1 MAPTKKETPHFQSS
15 KDSSTRGQSPVETEV
30 IEYDFCDDS
39 GESNQCQESAIT
51 VVDAH
56 GTEAGEQLTAQN
68 SKSLSAV
75 DVDIHGASDHES
87 LKGGCLAMGLR
98 DAEPLR
104 ETQVQTKAIWTDDYR
119 PWKTENVKRRESAIT
134 VANVRGAEVGEQSNV
149 RESKSLSA
157 VDVDIHGASDH
168 ESLKGGCL
176 AMGLRDAE
184 PLRETQVQ
192 TKAIWTDDYRPWK
205 TENVKRRESA
215 ITVANV
221 RGAEVGEQSN
231 VRESKSL
238 SAVDVDIHGASDH
251 ESLKGGCLAMGL
263 RDAEPLRETQV
274 HTNAIWMNDYHPW
287 MAGYVEDW
295 YKYSL
300 YDTTGIS
307 EPSPDVFDASTHRD
321 ELSLTLFRYDRD
333 RYYLNLFFQMRFFTT
348 KKPDAQ
354 LSPGRLLQAWN
365 AFVEAYLN
373 PVSFWARY
381 EKARETFVK
390 YLFIGI
396 KME

>member
-1 MAPTKKETPHFQSS
+1 
-15 KDSSTRGQSPVETEV
+15 
-30 IEYDFCDDS
+30 
-39 GESNQCQESAIT
+39 
-51 VVDAH
+51 
-56 GTEAGEQLTAQN
+56 
-68 SKSLSAV
+68 
-75 DVDIHGASDHES
+75 
-87 LKGGCLAMGLR
+87 
-98 DAEPLR
+98 
-104 ETQVQTKAIWTDDYR
+104 
-119 PWKTENVKRRESAIT
+119 
-134 VANVRGAEVGEQSNV
+134 
-149 RESKSLSA
+149 

-396 KME
+396 KMEVHLQSIKEGLPCGVRQDQDCQFCYSHSKKIPVYARRGDSPKYSMSKELCMLILNLDVRHLDELAQQREEEDNASDFLTDDYMEKVDLLSTKKMAAESQLEIIRIKHDNFLLKRQIKEVNKNYESLKHATSSLEETVKELMRKRRCI